1 MNRRTRRIENK
12 AVVLAMIP
20 LLHGCAL
27 AAPSGSGA
35 TTAPVVPA
43 TSAQEA
49 SAPAEQSGLSST
61 EQGQTPLDE
70 AYEWGTR
77 DWRLEARRQAI
88 EDTQFKFNW
97 RTMYLDREKYDGSD
111 VMSFAT
117 GGWAGLKTGYF
128 LDRIS
133 LGATVYTSQHLD
145 GNSYEDGAL
154 MLEPGQESYTVLGEL
169 YADVRI
175 ADGMNLYAGRK
186 EFDTPFINKNDTRM
200 TPNAFE
206 AIVLMGTV
214 NLGGGGGETV
224 TSGKT
229 TAGDGKAPVPI
240 VAATPVKG
248 PTLRYG
254 IGYFDS
260 IKERNSVDFVSMSED
275 AGADVD
281 RGVFT
286 AGALYQNG
294 GFSIGAIDYYSEDII
309 NIAYFE
315 AKQEIA
321 LGNGWKPRLALQYTD
336 QRSVGDDLLA
346 GDFEA
351 RQWGLKAELPVG
363 NALFTA
369 GYTDASGDSDMR
381 NPWSGYPGYTSV
393 QVEDFYRDGES
404 AFILRAGYEFPQIK
418 GLSAYALWVH
428 GSEPDADGQ
437 FARDE
442 YDFNVQWAP
451 PEGTLKGLSLRLRYA
466 HVEQRDGNDDTLDD
480 FRVIC
485 NYAKS
490 F

>member
-1 MNRRTRRIENK
+1 MNRRTRRFENK

-27 AAPSGSGA
+27 AGQSGSGA
-35 TTAPVVPA
+35 T
-43 TSAQEA
+43 
-49 SAPAEQSGLSST
+49 APAEPAASGQGAASVEEKSQQSST

-70 AYEWGTR
+70 AFDDDFRE
-77 DWRLEARRQAI
+77 WRLEQRRQAI

-128 LDRIS
+128 LDHIAI
-133 LGATVYTSQHLD
+133 GATVYTSQHLD
-145 GNSYEDGAL
+145 GNSREDGAL
-154 MLEPGQESYTVLGEL
+154 MLEPGQESYTVLGEI

-175 ADGMNLYAGRK
+175 NDDMNLYVGRK
-186 EFDTPFINKNDTRM
+186 EYDTPFINKNDTRM
-200 TPNAFE
+200 TPNTFE
-206 AIVLMGTV
+206 AISLHGKVK
-214 NLGGGGGETV
+214 LGG
-224 TSGKT
+224 
-229 TAGDGKAPVPI
+229 DGAVLK
-240 VAATPVKG
+240 
-248 PTLRYG
+248 YG
-254 IGYFDS
+254 LGYFNR
-260 IKERNSVDFVSMSED
+260 IKERNSVDFVPMSED

-281 RGVFT
+281 RGVFS
-286 AGALYQNG
+286 AGALYQKG
-294 GFSIGAIDYYSEDII
+294 DFSIGAIDYYSEDVI

-315 AKQEIA
+315 AKQEFQ
-321 LGNGWKPRLALQYTD
+321 LENGWKPRLALQYTD
-336 QRSVGDDLLA
+336 QRSVGNEMLA

-351 RQWGLKAELPVG
+351 RQWGVKAELPVG
-363 NALFTA
+363 NALFTV

-393 QVEDFYRDGES
+393 QVEDFYRDGEG
-404 AFILRAGYEFPQIK
+404 ALIVRAGYEFPQVK

-442 YDFNVQWAP
+442 YDFNLQWAP
-451 PEGTLKGLSLRLRYA
+451 PEGTLKGLALRLRYA